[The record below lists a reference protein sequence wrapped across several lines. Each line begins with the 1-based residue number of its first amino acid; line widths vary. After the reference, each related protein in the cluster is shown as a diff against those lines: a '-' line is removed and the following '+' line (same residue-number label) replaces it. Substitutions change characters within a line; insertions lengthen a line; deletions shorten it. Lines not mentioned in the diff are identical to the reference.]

1 MVEFRVHITI
11 VFDQKFT
18 GFGERE
24 WRLLPACW
32 QMTPE
37 KQREGRL
44 MAKLFR
50 TSTQVPALLTL
61 ALAAVLFL
69 PAMSTAQ
76 SAADALAAEIAKADS
91 IVVVPNPYNIS
102 GRLFGAQANPSGYE
116 RIRFQG
122 IPGDEATI
130 KVYTAAGNHVIT
142 LNYTKTRVDYAIIG
156 FAADGAFNW
165 SGRNA
170 NNQYVSSGLYV
181 YVVEMPPR
189 QQNTSAGVVDVPAL
203 TKVGKFIVIR

>member
-1 MVEFRVHITI
+1 
-11 VFDQKFT
+11 
-18 GFGERE
+18 
-24 WRLLPACW
+24 
-32 QMTPE
+32 MTPE

-50 TSTQVPALLTL
+50 TSTQVPAFLTL
-61 ALAAVLFL
+61 ALAAVLFI

-76 SAADALAAEIAKADS
+76 SALDVEIAKADS

-102 GRLFGAQANPSGYE
+102 GRIFGPQSNPSAYE

-122 IPGDEATI
+122 IPGDKATI

-142 LNYTKTRVDYAIIG
+142 LNYTRTRTDYAIIG
-156 FAADGAFNW
+156 FAAEGAYNW
-165 SGRNA
+165 SGRNV

-189 QQNTSAGVVDVPAL
+189 QADTPSGIVDVPAL